1 MAATAVDGAA
11 DGVAAL
17 ALGAHKAAAASHAP
31 FYARRIELFEQFH
44 ARQQAAVEA
53 ARQAA
58 VPIKIVLPDGS
69 VKEGVK
75 GVTTPLDV
83 AAQISKALA
92 KKVVVAK
99 LDGAKI
105 WDAFRPLEGDC
116 ALQLLSF
123 ADAEGRETFWHSSA
137 HVLGE
142 ALELEFGVDLT
153 IGPALEEGFYY
164 DCYMGDRVRFFF
176 SF

>member
-1 MAATAVDGAA
+1 
-11 DGVAAL
+11 
-17 ALGAHKAAAASHAP
+17 
-31 FYARRIELFEQFH
+31 
-44 ARQQAAVEA
+44 
-53 ARQAA
+53 
-58 VPIKIVLPDGS
+58 
-69 VKEGVK
+69 
-75 GVTTPLDV
+75 LDV
-83 AAQISKALA
+83 AAGISKSLA

-99 LDGAKI
+99 VDGAHV

-123 ADAEGRETFWHSSA
+123 DDPDGRETFWHSSA

-164 DCYMGDRVRFFF
+164 DCYMGDRVRSF
-176 SF
+176 SFAVFIRFARGRRFLIALFRCTQC